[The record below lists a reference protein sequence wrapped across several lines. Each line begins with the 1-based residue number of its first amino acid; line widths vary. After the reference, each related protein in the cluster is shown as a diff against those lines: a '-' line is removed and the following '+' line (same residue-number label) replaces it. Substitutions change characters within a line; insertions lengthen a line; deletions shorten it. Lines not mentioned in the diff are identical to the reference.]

1 MSAYADQEELDKL
14 KDWWK
19 NYGPALIAGV
29 LLGAAILVGV
39 RYWTQHKEQS
49 HQAASVIYEQMLQS
63 YRANKRDLVRY
74 SGESLINDYAST
86 PYAGM
91 AALILARIDFDAGDM
106 AAARKRLQWAVENA
120 DDVATAHAA
129 RLRLARLY
137 LSGGEK
143 DAALA
148 LLDVKDQAGFT
159 TEYEELKGDIYAAQG
174 KNQEARVAYGEA
186 LKRLPAGSPYA
197 PVLNMKLDD
206 LGPEQKP

>member
-1 MSAYADQEELDKL
+1 MTAYADQEELDKL

-19 NYGPALIAGV
+19 NYGHALIAGV
-29 LLGAAILVGV
+29 LLGAAILIGV

-49 HQAASVIYEQMLQS
+49 HQAASVIYEQMMQS

-120 DDVATAHAA
+120 DDAATVHAA

>member
-91 AALILARIDFDAGDM
+91 AALVLARIDFDAGDM

-120 DDVATAHAA
+120 DDAATVHAA

-148 LLDVKDQAGFT
+148 LLFVNDQAGFK
-159 TEYEELKGDIYAAQG
+159 TEYEELKGDIYVAQG
-174 KNQEARVAYGEA
+174 KNAEARAAFGEA

-206 LGPEQKP
+206 LGPELKP

>member
-19 NYGPALIAGV
+19 NYGHALIVGV

-49 HQAASVIYEQMLQS
+49 HLAASVIYEQMMEN
-63 YRANKRDLVRY
+63 YRAKKSDLVRHA
-74 SGESLINDYAST
+74 GESLINDYVST

-91 AALILARIDFDAGDM
+91 AALILARMDFDSGDM
-106 AAARKRLQWAVENA
+106 VAARKRLQWAMENA
-120 DDVATAHAA
+120 DDAATVHTA
-129 RLRLARLY
+129 RLRLARLH
-137 LSGGEK
+137 LSGGDK

-174 KNQEARVAYGEA
+174 KNQEARAAFGEA

>member
-1 MSAYADQEELDKL
+1 MTAYADQEELDKI

-19 NYGPALIAGV
+19 NYGYALIAGV

-49 HQAASVIYEQMLQS
+49 SQAASVIYEQMIQN
-63 YRANKRDLVRY
+63 YRARKPDLVRF
-74 SGESLINDYAST
+74 SGESLINEYSST

-91 AALILARIDFDAGDM
+91 AALILARMDFDAGDM
-106 AAARKRLQWAVENA
+106 AGARKRLQWAVENA
-120 DDVATAHAA
+120 DDVATVHAA
-129 RLRLARLY
+129 RLRLARLN
-137 LSGGEK
+137 LSGGDK

-148 LLDVKDQAGFT
+148 LLDVTDQAGFK

-174 KNQEARVAYGEA
+174 KNQEARAAFGEA
-186 LKRLPAGSPYA
+186 LKRLPVGSPYA

>member
-1 MSAYADQEELDKL
+1 LSAYADQEELDKL

-19 NYGPALIAGV
+19 NYGHALIAGV

-49 HQAASVIYEQMLQS
+49 LQAASVIYEQMIEN
-63 YRANKRDLVRY
+63 YRAKKPDLVRH

-86 PYAGM
+86 PYAGI
-91 AALILARIDFDAGDM
+91 AALILARMDFDSGDM
-106 AAARKRLQWAVENA
+106 VGARKRLQWTLENA
-120 DDVATAHAA
+120 DDAATVHAA
-129 RLRLARLY
+129 RLRLARLH
-137 LSGGEK
+137 LSGGDK

-148 LLDVKDQAGFT
+148 LLDVKDQAGFK
-159 TEYEELKGDIYAAQG
+159 TEYEELKGDIYTAQG
-174 KNQEARVAYGEA
+174 KNQEARAAFGEA

>member
-19 NYGPALIAGV
+19 NYGHALIAGV

-39 RYWTQHKEQS
+39 RYWTQYKEQNL
-49 HQAASVIYEQMLQS
+49 QAASAIYEQMIQS
-63 YRANKRDLVRY
+63 YRAQKPDLVRY
-74 SGESLINDYAST
+74 SGESLINDYSST

-91 AALILARIDFDAGDM
+91 AALILARMDFDSGDM
-106 AAARKRLQWAVENA
+106 AGARKRLQWAVENA
-120 DDVATAHAA
+120 DDAATVHSA

-137 LSGGEK
+137 LSGGDK

-148 LLDVKDQAGFT
+148 LLDVQDQAGFT
-159 TEYEELKGDIYAAQG
+159 TEYEELKGDIYVAQG
-174 KNQEARVAYGEA
+174 KNEDARAAFREA

-197 PVLNMKLDD
+197 PILNMKLDD
-206 LGPEQKP
+206 LGPEQGP